1 MANKYYLLK
10 QNERLHSVCHNIYL
24 TKHHTETA
32 LISQAH
38 AFTEQDMLAVPDSLQ
53 DKFVVVEEQKYK
65 AKMQLVTDKAESMYI
80 SYNHAR
86 K

>member
-10 QNERLHSVCHNIYL
+10 QKERLHSVCHNIYL

-38 AFTEQDMLAVPDSLQ
+38 AFTEQEMLAVPDSLQ
-53 DKFVVVEEQKYK
+53 DKFVVVE
-65 AKMQLVTDKAESMYI
+65 
-80 SYNHAR
+80 
-86 K
+86 